1 MDPSEL
7 GSGGKRLGPRRGST
21 RRRGADDEPPPL
33 FEGQVVRTPSG
44 GGSGSDEEEAEEAQA
59 AEEVA
64 APASGGAGDAS
75 GVAGEGLDAQALG
88 LPTDGDS
95 IVRYM
100 ANRYRG
106 VGEKTAEA
114 LVERFGEGV
123 FEALRSD
130 PDAVREVITPR
141 RAEQVLEA
149 WEADY
154 ERRVSR
160 RSRG

>member
-1 MDPSEL
+1 
-7 GSGGKRLGPRRGST
+7 
-21 RRRGADDEPPPL
+21 
-33 FEGQVVRTPSG
+33 
-44 GGSGSDEEEAEEAQA
+44 
-59 AEEVA
+59 
-64 APASGGAGDAS
+64 
-75 GVAGEGLDAQALG
+75 VAGEGLDAQALG